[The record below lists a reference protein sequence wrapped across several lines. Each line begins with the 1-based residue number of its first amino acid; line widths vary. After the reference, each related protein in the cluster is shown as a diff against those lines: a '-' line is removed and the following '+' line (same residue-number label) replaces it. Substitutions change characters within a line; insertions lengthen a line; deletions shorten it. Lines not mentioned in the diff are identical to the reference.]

1 MQNRRLASARVVW
14 ASLCFTHVMFGV
26 VLLLAAPAPQE
37 GPPVLIFP
45 VMALL
50 LAFGVAPVRWLL
62 MGGLGMP
69 SATVGQAAGPSDAQW
84 LRYQSGTIV
93 GLALA
98 EAVSL
103 MGFVHGFLTG
113 APTTYVPY
121 ALLGLVLSLAQVP
134 TLGGAASIPERR

>member
-14 ASLCFTHVMFGV
+14 ASLCSAHVMFGV
-26 VLLLAAPAPQE
+26 VLQVAAPAPQD
-37 GPPVLIFP
+37 GAPVLIFP

-50 LAFGVAPVRWLL
+50 LALGVAPLRWLL
-62 MGGLGMP
+62 MGGVGVP
-69 SATVGQAAGPSDAQW
+69 TGAVGQAAGPSDAQW
-84 LRYQSGTIV
+84 LRYQNGTIV

-103 MGFVHGFLTG
+103 MGFVHAWLTG

-121 ALLGLVLSLAQVP
+121 AVLGLVLSLVQVP